1 MKKNIVVLVLVIL
14 CAAFAVAQDAPKV
27 SVFGGYQYVSLDT
40 KGGDRLNF
48 NGWDADVAFHATKN
62 VAIVGDVSG
71 VYKSESMTDPLLGTV
86 TAKLRLYNYLVGP
99 RVSFGTGKVTPF
111 AEALFGL
118 GHATVG
124 GDVSGVGSASIGSNG
139 FAMALGG
146 GIDINANQH
155 FAVRAVK
162 FDYLMNHV
170 SMDAFGVSGSEN
182 LNNYRIAT
190 GVVFKF

>member
-1 MKKNIVVLVLVIL
+1 MKNITTVLLFVIL
-14 CAAFAVAQDAPKV
+14 CVGFAVAQDQPKV
-27 SVFGGYQYVSLDT
+27 SVFGGYQYLNLDT

-62 VAIVGDVSG
+62 VSFVGDISG
-71 VYKSESMTDPLLGTV
+71 VYKSETMTDPVLGTV
-86 TAKLRLYNYLVGP
+86 TGKLRLYNYLFGP
-99 RVSFGTGKVTPF
+99 RFSFGEGKVTPF
-111 AEALFGL
+111 AEALFGI
-118 GHATVG
+118 GHATIG
-124 GDVSGVGSASIGSNG
+124 GDVSGVSASLSSNG

-146 GIDINANQH
+146 GIDINANKH

-170 SMDAFGVSGSEN
+170 SADSFGFSASEN